1 MSKLLTQEEIDI
13 LLGNS
18 QNSDTN
24 KPLTKQEKEP
34 RIYDFRH
41 PDRVSKEQL
50 KILRNIHDNFSRLL
64 STYLSNALRTMI
76 DVKVPTIEQVT
87 YFEFTLSAS
96 SFTYMYIFKIKNLDG
111 SAILETDPRLTYFI
125 IDRLFGGTGAVV
137 NKAEA
142 TPTIIERHVMSNV
155 AEKILEYL
163 SEAWQHIDALETS
176 IEMFETNPQLVTVAP
191 ASETMIV
198 LNFPVTVRTFD
209 FNIILCFPYFM
220 LEPILKKINS
230 QNYMALLKKEPSDED
245 HQSLY
250 RAVENTV
257 VSFSVELGKTTVS
270 VDEFLDLQENEI
282 LLLNTRIT
290 EPLLARVQGHKKF
303 DVFPGK
309 KGKHRAVRVENI
321 IDEEGDV
328 I

>member
-1 MSKLLTQEEIDI
+1 
-13 LLGNS
+13 
-18 QNSDTN
+18 
-24 KPLTKQEKEP
+24 
-34 RIYDFRH
+34 
-41 PDRVSKEQL
+41 
-50 KILRNIHDNFSRLL
+50 
-64 STYLSNALRTMI
+64 
-76 DVKVPTIEQVT
+76 
-87 YFEFTLSAS
+87 
-96 SFTYMYIFKIKNLDG
+96 
-111 SAILETDPRLTYFI
+111 
-125 IDRLFGGTGAVV
+125 
-137 NKAEA
+137 
-142 TPTIIERHVMSNV
+142 MSNV